1 MESVL
6 YSSELFSHKEKALEK
21 HLVAVADIAT
31 QNLNKAPNSIFD
43 HYGKEIISRLVR
55 ICALCHDIGKATSYF
70 QEYLFASES
79 KKNSLKAK
87 DETRHGLLSAVASYF
102 VSKAEFCGS
111 DLQEGDERDFLPFI
125 AFLAVRRHH
134 GNFRDVMNEALLN
147 KKEKSV
153 LLRQVESIDEAK
165 LAIVNG
171 KLIQAGLN
179 VGITASVLR
188 EWVLKISDELRRM
201 RMKLRKLERSKDI
214 EPYILTNF
222 VFSLLIDA
230 DKSEVTVGKNV
241 SRPEVNLDYHI
252 VDKYKATMNIEDNWI
267 NSLRQR
273 AYHEALSAP
282 IDLNARI
289 MSINL
294 PTGLGKTLTSLAFAL
309 RLRKRLQSAKGY
321 TPRIIYSL
329 PFLSIIEQN
338 AEQFEK
344 VLTANGFDVDTSLLL
359 KHHHL
364 ADLYYRKGEEEFE
377 PDDAK
382 ILIEG
387 WNSEIVVTTF
397 VQLFHTLLSNR
408 NHDLRKFHRLSSS
421 IIILDE
427 IQSIPAYYWLLI
439 GQMFKKL
446 TDDLDAYVIL
456 VTATEPLIFS
466 RDEIVHLVKRES
478 YFNVMERV
486 TIIPRVKESLSL
498 EDFAESV
505 ELQDDKSYLF
515 ILNTIN
521 SAKTFYDLIKE
532 KTGEEVAYLST
543 HVVPYE
549 RLERIKLMKDKK
561 VRFAV
566 TTQLV
571 EAGVDIDF
579 DVVYRD
585 LAPLDSI
592 NQAAGRCNR
601 HGTSKGEIIVVS
613 LKDERRAYASYIYDP
628 VLLDITRRILS
639 NKEFI
644 EEKEFLQTIDE
655 YYVQVQAKKSNDISR
670 GILEAV
676 YKMKYESVDDST
688 CIADFKLIKEDYPK
702 ISVFI
707 ELNDE
712 AKYIWQRY
720 VEIKGIKD
728 LFQRRLHFSRI
739 KADFYKY
746 VISVPMETNN
756 IPPEVAGFRYV
767 ANNMLDEYYHK
778 NTGFMTQGVMAL
790 W

>member
-1 MESVL
+1 MENAL
-6 YSSELFSHKEKALEK
+6 YSSELYSHDGKLLED
-21 HLVAVADIAT
+21 HLVGVADIAI
-31 QNLNKAPNSIFD
+31 QNMNEVPDKVFS
-43 HYGKEIISRLVR
+43 HYDKRILLKLVKV
-55 ICALCHDIGKATSYF
+55 CALCHDIGKSTLYF
-70 QEYLFASES
+70 QEYLFAPEN
-79 KKNSLKAK
+79 KKNSLKSK
-87 DETRHGLLSAVASYF
+87 NETRHGLLSAIAAYF
-102 VSKAEFCGS
+102 IAKAEFEAD
-111 DLQEGDERDFLPFI
+111 DLLRGDEGDLLPFI

-134 GNFRDVMNEALLN
+134 GNFYDVMNEAILSE
-147 KKEKSV
+147 KEKSV
-153 LLRQVESIDEAK
+153 LLKQVESIDKAK
-165 LAIVNG
+165 LAIVNE
-171 KLIQAGLN
+171 KMMQAGLN
-179 VGITASVLR
+179 VNINVNRLR
-188 EWVLKISDELRRM
+188 EWVFNIQNELRRT
-201 RMKLRKLERSKDI
+201 RMKLRRLERLKDI
-214 EPYILTNF
+214 DPYILTNF
-222 VFSLLIDA
+222 IFSLLIDA

-241 SRPEVNLDYHI
+241 GRSNVNLDYHI
-252 VDKYKATMNIEDNWI
+252 VDNYKATMNIEENWI
-267 NSLRQR
+267 NSLRQK
-273 AYHEALSAP
+273 AYNEVLSAP
-282 IDLNARI
+282 IDLNAKI

-309 RLRKRLQSAKGY
+309 KLRKKLQSKKGY

-344 VLTANGFDVDTSLLL
+344 VLIANGFNVDTSLLL
-359 KHHHL
+359 KHHHM
-364 ADLYYRKGEEEFE
+364 ADVYYKKGEEEFE
-377 PDDAK
+377 LDDAK

-387 WNSEIVVTTF
+387 WNSEIVITTF
-397 VQLFHTLLSNR
+397 VQLFETLLSNR
-408 NHDLRKFHRLSSS
+408 NHDLRKFHRLSGS

-427 IQSIPAYYWLLI
+427 VQSIPTYYWLLI
-439 GQMFKKL
+439 GQVFKKL
-446 TDDLDAYVIL
+446 TEILDVYVIL

-466 RDEIVHLVKRES
+466 RDEVIHLVKREKF
-478 YFNVMERV
+478 FNAMERV
-486 TIIPRVKESLSL
+486 TIIPRIKDDLSL
-498 EDFAESV
+498 ESFVESI
-505 ELQDDKSYLF
+505 ETQKDKSYLF
-515 ILNTIN
+515 ILNTIH
-521 SAKTFYDLIKE
+521 SAKIFYGLLKE
-532 KTGEEVAYLST
+532 KIGEEIAYLST

-613 LKDERRAYASYIYDP
+613 LKDERRAYASFIYDP